1 MSTRPVPEPVS
12 RALWLHALTHSEM
25 RRGARLAGLALA
37 TRATSS
43 GRAHLTVP
51 DVAELAGVHPSTARR
66 ALADLHAAGYLEPAP
81 VSPYSGA
88 GAARTTYRLTVPV
101 PAVSV
106 ERGAA

>member
-1 MSTRPVPEPVS
+1 MPRT
-12 RALWLHALTHSEM
+12 LWA
-25 RRGARLAGLALA
+25 
-37 TRATSS
+37 
-43 GRAHLTVP
+43 V
-51 DVAELAGVHPSTARR
+51 
-66 ALADLHAAGYLEPAP
+66 ADLHAAGYLEPAP